1 MERMQKF
8 IDYIIYLLLMFYTFI
23 DCVSGFFA
31 MHGLPSLSV
40 PYKMFL
46 ILLMTLN
53 IKFYKG
59 ILFYTYIFALI
70 FVCLCHYLFLP
81 NTDLGTSLAMLLR
94 IIMAPFLFLYISHS
108 YDSRDPK
115 LFNICK
121 INLFVMI
128 GNLLLGVLGLGTKTY
143 GYSDDAF
150 GFKGFIIDGN
160 SLAVTIFVLY
170 VFFLLEYPQKKVKF
184 TVLFLVM
191 GILVCTKVSIL
202 AIILFGFY
210 YYLRTT
216 PTRKKIPVFIFLGAI
231 ATAGV
236 IFILNS
242 DFFAFQ
248 IWRIKHLMKLYNGN
262 YLSVILSGRDVKLL
276 DHYDFFNKNFSLS
289 NLLFGYGFLN
299 VLDIIELDLF
309 DTFFSYGLLFFI
321 AVVSF
326 YIFCFYKNRRNKEV
340 TFFNLLYLAI
350 CMTSGHIWFNTMSAL
365 FFSIINFYFSGDRK
379 NEKYLLHN

>member
-1 MERMQKF
+1 MEKTEKI
-8 IDYIIYLLLMFYTFI
+8 IDYIIYLLLLFYTLI

-46 ILLMTLN
+46 ILLMTVN
-53 IKFYKG
+53 IKSYRG
-59 ILFYTYIFALI
+59 ILFYTYSFALI
-70 FVCLCHYLFLP
+70 FVCLIHYLFLSH
-81 NTDLGTSLAMLLR
+81 TDFGTSLAMLLR
-94 IIMAPFLFLYISHS
+94 IIMTPFLFLYISHS
-108 YDSRDPK
+108 YNRKDIK
-115 LFNICK
+115 LLNICK
-121 INLFVMI
+121 TNLVVMI
-128 GNLLLGVLGLGTKTY
+128 GNLFLGVMGLGTKTY

-150 GFKGFIIDGN
+150 GFKGFIVDGN

-170 VFFLLEYPQKKVKF
+170 VFFLLEYPQKKFKF
-184 TVLFLVM
+184 TFLFLVM
-191 GILVCTKVSIL
+191 GLLVCTKVSIL

-210 YYLRTT
+210 YFIRTT
-216 PTRKKIPVFIFLGAI
+216 PTKKKIPVFIILG
-231 ATAGV
+231 
-236 IFILNS
+236 ILTTIGIIYIINS

-262 YLSVILSGRDVKLL
+262 YLSVILSGRDIKLM
-276 DHYDFFNKNFSLS
+276 DHFDFFNNNFSLL

-309 DTFFSYGLLFFI
+309 DTFFSYGLFFFI
-321 AVVSF
+321 AVLSF
-326 YIFCFYKNRRNKEV
+326 YVFCFYKNRNNKDI

-350 CMTSGHIWFNTMSAL
+350 CLTSGHIWFNTMSAL
-365 FFSIINFYFSGDRK
+365 FFSIINYYFNGDSK